1 MSVISDPFGMIL
13 VCVFLSILLL
23 GVMMV
28 QLFLYIDRYPT
39 DPPYLKIFVVSLFA
53 LDVINS
59 VFVMVWTYNMLIDN
73 FMNPAA
79 FGGADWIVCTDPV
92 LSGLMASM
100 VQGFFSWRVWV
111 LTRNPFY
118 FGFVVLCA
126 IASTA
131 GGIGTGIYAA
141 IIMDFSKFRKIKAV
155 ALIWLISGALGD
167 LAITLII
174 TSYLRKARGTFPR
187 TDRLLRKLI
196 RLTMQNGLLTSLL
209 AVVDFSLYLASNKPY
224 YFGIAFLIPKLY
236 TNSALSSLNARAVK
250 YSTTDDSER
259 SSHQRMTTEPR
270 FWNGAA
276 HTGIETGA
284 RPAEVVVNV
293 ETESHE
299 MSDVDVLRK
308 DKDLAPY

>member
-23 GVMMV
+23 GIMIA
-28 QLFLYIDRYPT
+28 QLFLYLDRYPT
-39 DPPYLKIFVVSLFA
+39 DPPYLKGFVVSLFA

-59 VFVMVWTYNMLIDN
+59 VFVMVWTYRMLIDN

-79 FGGADWIVCTDPV
+79 FATADWIVCTDPFI
-92 LSGLMASM
+92 SGFMASM
-100 VQGFFSWRVWV
+100 VQGFFAWRVWV
-111 LTRNPFY
+111 LTRNPLY

-126 IASTA
+126 IAST
-131 GGIGTGIYAA
+131 GGGLGTGIYAA
-141 IIMDFSKFRKIKAV
+141 IIGDFSEFRKIKAV

-174 TSYLRKARGTFPR
+174 TNYLRKARGTFPS
-187 TDRLLRKLI
+187 TDRLLTKLI

-250 YSTTDDSER
+250 HSTTDDSELSEHR
-259 SSHQRMTTEPR
+259 RMATEPR
-270 FWNGAA
+270 FWNGAD

-284 RPAEVVVNV
+284 RPPEVVVNV
-293 ETESHE
+293 EMESHE
-299 MSDVDVLRK
+299 MSDVSRK
-308 DKDLAPY
+308 DKDLVVY

>member
-236 TNSALSSLNARAVK
+236 TNSGALSLSSFHHARNLLSPPALSSLNAVCDTSVFCLSLFLRN
-250 YSTTDDSER
+250 
-259 SSHQRMTTEPR
+259 
-270 FWNGAA
+270 FL
-276 HTGIETGA
+276 A
-284 RPAEVVVNV
+284 RCK
-293 ETESHE
+293 
-299 MSDVDVLRK
+299 VL
-308 DKDLAPY
+308 DY

>member
-1 MSVISDPFGMIL
+1 MSVISEPFGMIL

-23 GVMMV
+23 GIMII
-28 QLFLYIDRYPT
+28 QLFLYLDRYPT
-39 DPPYLKIFVVSLFA
+39 DSPYLKGFVISLFA

-59 VFVMVWTYNMLIDN
+59 VFVMVWTYKMLIDN

-79 FGGADWIVCTDPV
+79 FMTADWIVCTDPII
-92 LSGLMASM
+92 SGFMASM
-100 VQGFFSWRVWV
+100 VQGFFAWRIWV
-111 LTRNPFY
+111 LTRNPLY

-126 IASTA
+126 IAST
-131 GGIGTGIYAA
+131 GGGLGTGIYAA
-141 IIMDFSKFRKIKAV
+141 IIGDLSEFRKIKAV

-167 LAITLII
+167 LAITLI
-174 TSYLRKARGTFPR
+174 TTNYLRKARGTFPR
-187 TDRLLRKLI
+187 TDRLLTKLI

-250 YSTTDDSER
+250 YSTTDDSELSEHR
-259 SSHQRMTTEPR
+259 RTATEPR
-270 FWNGAA
+270 FWNGAN

-284 RPAEVVVNV
+284 RPPEVVVNV
-293 ETESHE
+293 EIESHE
-299 MSDVDVLRK
+299 MSDVSRK
-308 DKDLAPY
+308 DKDLVVY